1 MKLVQRLQL
10 SLRSLVE
17 DIFGE
22 GDEAGSA
29 LAGASPERFLKGM
42 LSEAQGHLDRLQIEL
57 ASARQHR
64 QNLRRQIQ
72 EAQAQADSLNKAV
85 DEALS
90 AEQEDLA
97 RSRLAQVQRL
107 ENSSKE
113 LAQLEQAWNQQVNL
127 LEQAIQEQ
135 QTQVESARR
144 KTQALLERENN
155 ARITEEMMQVGR
167 DLYHRLDTIQ
177 DELRERQERIEQRE
191 DRLSARHEFKRHG
204 KN

>member
-1 MKLVQRLQL
+1 M
-10 SLRSLVE
+10 
-17 DIFGE
+17 
-22 GDEAGSA
+22 
-29 LAGASPERFLKGM
+29 
-42 LSEAQGHLDRLQIEL
+42 
-57 ASARQHR
+57 
-64 QNLRRQIQ
+64 
-72 EAQAQADSLNKAV
+72 
-85 DEALS
+85 
-90 AEQEDLA
+90 
-97 RSRLAQVQRL
+97 QRL
-107 ENSSKE
+107 ESSSKE